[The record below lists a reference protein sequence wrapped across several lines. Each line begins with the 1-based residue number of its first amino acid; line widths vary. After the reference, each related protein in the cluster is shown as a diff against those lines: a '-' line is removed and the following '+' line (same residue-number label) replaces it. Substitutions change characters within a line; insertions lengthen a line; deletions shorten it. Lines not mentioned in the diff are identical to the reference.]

1 MSKSLI
7 RTVCENFKKIR
18 LKCWSFFDRISNY
31 NLILK
36 FRNPSSN
43 VDHFFLTIWRFKCR
57 GKPPEKGR
65 GKLVNSKSKYFQ
77 FLTLHRI
84 KVKFFFL
91 LKFVSCFLCLRKYLI
106 SLFRKKV
113 RFFPR
118 VVLWPTSQWKNLIK
132 LIWCLFHH
140 NIRLHT
146 HIISSVCF
154 RRLQNK
160 QRNVTYLF
168 YLLRRRSLFSKAF
181 IHLLRRSNER
191 RSNLFIWFEGQM
203 TFKLII

>member
-1 MSKSLI
+1 M
-7 RTVCENFKKIR
+7 
-18 LKCWSFFDRISNY
+18 
-31 NLILK
+31 
-36 FRNPSSN
+36 
-43 VDHFFLTIWRFKCR
+43 DHFFLTIWRFKCR
-57 GKPPEKGR
+57 GKPSEKGR
-65 GKLVNSKSKYFQ
+65 GKLANSKSKYFQ

-91 LKFVSCFLCLRKYLI
+91 LKFVSCFLCLRKILI